1 MRPLQRQ
8 RYALCSN
15 GCCVHLLHASVQVH
29 NLCKQSSSVNVIH
42 AHLVKIL
49 LAKLIIPKSVYR
61 STSYIDD
68 EKKISVWRLASFG
81 MNQTVLHLH
90 ALQW

>member
-15 GCCVHLLHASVQVH
+15 GCCVHLLRASIQVH

-68 EKKISVWRLASFG
+68 KKRFRFG
-81 MNQTVLHLH
+81 EWQ
-90 ALQW
+90 ALV